1 MEIKKIYP
9 EKSAN
14 RDKCKK
20 VRGRKSFIE
29 GVKAESQTVFKVKTK
44 YKQKA
49 KTQKNYIPP
58 LKMKVQGLI
67 WVGFVMLT
75 QLGWQPR
82 PDLGHQGG
90 GRHQSYTEVV
100 KR

>member
-58 LKMKVQGLI
+58 SPALK
-67 WVGFVMLT
+67 
-75 QLGWQPR
+75 
-82 PDLGHQGG
+82 
-90 GRHQSYTEVV
+90 
-100 KR
+100 